1 MQEFWRHPAL
11 PIGIVLVVLGLGNWL
26 VSHDK
31 VVDYARRA
39 SAPAP
44 LAWPDALSD
53 FKRLTP
59 RTNATLLERLHRG
72 LGDYGFADA
81 KRDFYIVVQS
91 GGRFIAA
98 TGFLLIG
105 WGLVGRWRVRRTRRP
120 SARRALGA
128 GAGRPSARGA

>member
-1 MQEFWRHPAL
+1 MQGFWRHPAF
-11 PIGIVLVVLGLGNWL
+11 PIGIVLVMLGLGNWL
-26 VSHDK
+26 VSRDK

-44 LAWPDALSD
+44 LARPDALSD
-53 FKRLTP
+53 YKRLTP

-81 KRDFYIVVQS
+81 KRDFYTVMQS

-98 TGFLLIG
+98 AGFLLIG
-105 WGLVGRWRVRRTRRP
+105 WGLVGRWRDHRLRLPASGNSTD
-120 SARRALGA
+120 LGA
-128 GAGRPSARGA
+128 GPSPRGA